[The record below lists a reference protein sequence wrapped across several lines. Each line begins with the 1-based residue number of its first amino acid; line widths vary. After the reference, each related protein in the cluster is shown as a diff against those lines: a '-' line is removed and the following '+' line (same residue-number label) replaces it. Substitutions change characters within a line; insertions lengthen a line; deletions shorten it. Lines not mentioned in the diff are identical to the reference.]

1 LDSEVPGNETVGDI
15 MFIELTES
23 NKKPLMM
30 HVNVCTK
37 LITGVGMTNKS
48 EEECTQTV
56 LKIKNDYD
64 LYGYRLKNLTL
75 DREPGVVPAEDSLKA
90 SGINLKLKAAG
101 QKVGLA
107 EVSIRLI
114 RMKARATKAGVRAQY
129 GYLPP
134 NLFNL
139 DLCFD
144 SIQVL
149 NQIPKKGESK
159 IPHEKFS
166 GKKCNYLRDFRAE
179 WGEPIIVKKT
189 KQLSSDLQVTGQWA
203 VVVRCMMDNSGILKV
218 YIIQTKKYAYR
229 LQFRRAIA
237 PDWVIESLNNIDVN
251 ATIGFEDGVEI
262 PIAPEQLPTDIVT
275 TESDKNNLDK
285 TIELNDLW
293 QEEYPTEE
301 RNTVI
306 MQAIDTIEEVL
317 DLPQEEEENNDIMV
331 TDETNPD
338 ADAILPIVEQLVYRT
353 RSGRAVRKPARLIE
367 EAYATVK
374 ETYLEYHH
382 EIEVIPQNATIEIVG
397 MLKAILYERALKK
410 KPAEA
415 KQALLDEVQKALK
428 IDIWEPV
435 FMTQMTPEQQKLI
448 IPMMKIFLEKYRP
461 DNSFEKFKVRVLARG
476 DRQKFT
482 GESEGPVTIFKVDV
496 ASAFMRTPMSDDVT
510 HQWVRLDKDVVNL
523 LLELEPDKYGPY
535 ALPDGTMIVRMKHL
549 SYGYVEA
556 AHYWYKELSS
566 TFEKNNYTNRRRIN
580 ACSFAVKM
588 AM

>member
-1 LDSEVPGNETVGDI
+1 
-15 MFIELTES
+15 
-23 NKKPLMM
+23 
-30 HVNVCTK
+30 
-37 LITGVGMTNKS
+37 
-48 EEECTQTV
+48 V

-64 LYGYRLKNLTL
+64 LYGHRLKNLTF

-114 RMKARATKAGVRAQY
+114 RMKARATKAGIRAQY
-129 GYLPP
+129 EYLPP

-149 NQIPKKGESK
+149 NRIPKKGESES
-159 IPHEKFS
+159 PYEKFS
-166 GKKCNYLRDFRAE
+166 GFRAE
-179 WGEPIIVKKT
+179 WREPITVKKP
-189 KQLSSDLQVTGQWA
+189 KQLSSNLQITGQWA

-229 LQFRRAIA
+229 LQFRQAIA
-237 PDWVIESLNNIDVN
+237 PDWVIESLNNIDIN

-262 PIAPEQLPTDIVT
+262 PIAPDQLPTDIVT

-285 TIELNDLW
+285 TIEVNDLW

-301 RNTVI
+301 HNMVI

-331 TDETNPD
+331 TDVMNPG
-338 ADAILPIVEQLVYRT
+338 ADAVLPIEEQLVYRT
-353 RSGRAVRKPARLIE
+353 RSGRAVRKPSRLIE

-374 ETYLEYHH
+374 D
-382 EIEVIPQNATIEIVG
+382 EIEVIPQNAMIEIVG

-435 FMTQMTPEQQKLI
+435 FMTQLTAEQKKLI
-448 IPMMKIFLEKYRP
+448 IPMMKNFLEKY
-461 DNSFEKFKVRVLARG
+461 
-476 DRQKFT
+476 
-482 GESEGPVTIFKVDV
+482 
-496 ASAFMRTPMSDDVT
+496 
-510 HQWVRLDKDVVNL
+510 
-523 LLELEPDKYGPY
+523 
-535 ALPDGTMIVRMKHL
+535 
-549 SYGYVEA
+549 
-556 AHYWYKELSS
+556 
-566 TFEKNNYTNRRRIN
+566 
-580 ACSFAVKM
+580 
-588 AM
+588 